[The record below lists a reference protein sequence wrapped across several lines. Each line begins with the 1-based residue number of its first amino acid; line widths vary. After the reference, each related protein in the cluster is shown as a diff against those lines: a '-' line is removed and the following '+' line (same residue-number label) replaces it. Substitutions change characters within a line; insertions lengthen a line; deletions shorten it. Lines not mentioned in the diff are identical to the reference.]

1 MRRILLAPS
10 LTLLSALA
18 PSEGNAELV
27 NRWSF
32 NSPAGSAPNGTT
44 FVDSASGATAT
55 VRGNGATLDG
65 AALTL
70 PGTTTGNA
78 SAANISA
85 YVDLPN
91 GILSSKTN
99 VTIEIWAT
107 PLSSK
112 NWQRLVDFGRSTQAG
127 DGLGAPGEWTGA
139 TAPGSTTASD
149 NFMLSL
155 QRGTNLSQQRFEAIL
170 DGSATTLDTA
180 IATTAGTQRHYVIT
194 YQSGA
199 GAFPAGGRITWYA
212 DGTSAGSIDVPY
224 ALSQIED
231 VNNWLGRSQFS
242 GDSTSNAAYDEVR
255 IYNHAMSADDV
266 TASRT
271 AGPNATFPAPAVQ
284 PDTITMH
291 AGQKALIPVL
301 ANDSGSINPA
311 SVAIVQPPQHG
322 TATPDGAGRILYTST
337 GGTGDTF
344 TYRVSGAGGFSQPAT
359 VTVSLSSQ
367 LRIPSPTLNVPGTPP
382 ATAIQLVNALPGLSF
397 SQPLALASP
406 PGDTKRLFICEK
418 TGIVKV
424 VPDVTLA
431 TPTQASFLNLPT
443 LLSSRGETLSTDSEQ
458 GLLGLA
464 FHPAYATNRFF
475 YVFYSVRK
483 ADNLVYERVSRFTTQ
498 AGNPNAADTASELVL
513 IEQLDEAS
521 NHNGGGLA
529 FGPDGYLYISF
540 GDEGGQNDQYN
551 NSQRIDRDF
560 FSAIARIDVDRKSGS
575 LDPNAHA
582 AVPRDGGVAR
592 YAIPP
597 DNPFVG
603 ATSFNGVAVT
613 PANVRTEFWA
623 VGLRNP
629 WRFSFDTQTG
639 ELWVADVGQNLYEEI
654 DIVTK
659 GGNYGWAYREGKHAG
674 PKTAPGGGFTSID
687 PVYEYTHGSGALQ
700 GNSITGGLVYRGTR
714 ISSLAGKYIFGDYV
728 SGNIWALSKNGS
740 TATAE
745 RITGEGG
752 IVAFGTD
759 PSNGDILVADI
770 DGSRILRIASGP
782 ANDGYPQKLSDTGLF
797 ADLSDL
803 SPNPG
808 VLPYDPNLTFWSD
821 HAIKRRWFAIP
832 DGSARMTWSKDDA
845 WSFPTGE
852 IWVKHFDLETTR
864 GNPATKKRIETR
876 VLVKTATSAYGVSYR
891 WNDAGTEATLMPDEG
906 VAFDVSVVENGSSRT
921 QRWQIPSRTSCL
933 VCHTPQAG
941 SALSF
946 TTRQLNKSSNMN
958 GFLGNQL
965 DLLAQGGYFA
975 NAVPAPNTLPR
986 HLRPDETSYPVE
998 ARVRSYLAVNCA
1010 YCHMA
1015 GGTAPTQWDGRPQLT
1030 LAQTGLINGNASN
1043 NGGDPA
1049 NKLVV
1054 PGDVLHSVVYNRVA
1068 AANGFT
1074 RMPPLATN
1082 ELDQTSIALIQDWI
1096 ATQLPARQDYTAWRQ
1111 QKFGSTSSPEGD
1123 PQQNPDSDAMAN
1135 EGEYLTGTEPLNGG
1149 STFLHSLTQSGN
1161 GATISFTLPAL
1172 RSFQIESS
1180 TDLRTWTPWD
1190 VPGNGGL
1197 PVPGGPITITG
1208 GADNPRQFF
1217 RVRVWDN

>member
-1 MRRILLAPS
+1 MRRILLAPA
-10 LTLLSALA
+10 LPLLSALV
-18 PSEGNAELV
+18 PSESNAELV

-32 NSPAGSAPNGTT
+32 NNPAGNAPNGTA
-44 FVDSASGATAT
+44 FVDSAGGATAT

-107 PLSSK
+107 PISSK
-112 NWQRLVDFGRSTQAG
+112 NWQRLVDFGRTTQAG

-139 TAPGSTTASD
+139 TAPGSTGASD

-155 QRGTNLSQQRFEAIL
+155 QRGTNLGQQRFEAIL
-170 DGSATTLDTA
+170 DGTATTLDTA
-180 IATTAGTQRHYVIT
+180 IATTAGTQRHYAIT
-194 YQSGA
+194 YQSSV

-212 DGTSAGSIDVPY
+212 DGVSAGSIDVPY

-255 IYNHAMSADDV
+255 IYNHAMSASEV
-266 TASRT
+266 AASRT
-271 AGPNATFPAPAVQ
+271 AGANAAFPAPTVQ
-284 PDTITMH
+284 SDAITMH

-311 SVAIVQPPQHG
+311 SVAIVQSPQHG
-322 TATPDGAGRILYTST
+322 TATPDASGRILYTST
-337 GGTGDTF
+337 DGASDTF

-359 VTVSLSSQ
+359 VTVSISSQ
-367 LRIPSPTLNVPGTPP
+367 LRLPSPTLNVPGSPP
-382 ATAIQLVNALPGLSF
+382 ATAIQVVNALPGLSF

-406 PGDTKRLFICEK
+406 PGDTKRLFVCEK

-424 VPDVTLA
+424 VPDVTLGA
-431 TPTQASFLNLPT
+431 PTQASFLDLPA

-464 FHPAYATNRFF
+464 FHPAYATNRYF

-483 ADNLVYERVSRFTTQ
+483 TDNLVYERVSRFTAQ

-575 LDPNAHA
+575 LEPSAHA

-597 DNPFVG
+597 DNPFIGV
-603 ATSFNGVAVT
+603 TSFNGVAVT
-613 PANVRTEFWA
+613 PANVRTELWA

-674 PKTAPGGGFTSID
+674 PKTAPGGFTSID
-687 PVYEYTHGSGALQ
+687 PIYEYTHGSGALQ

-728 SGNIWALSKNGS
+728 SGNIWALTKNGS

-752 IVAFGTD
+752 IVAFGSD
-759 PSNGDILVADI
+759 PSNDDILVADI
-770 DGSRILRIASGP
+770 DGSRILRLVTAP
-782 ANDGYPQKLSDTGLF
+782 TNDGYPQKLSDTGLF

-808 VLPYDPNLTFWSD
+808 VLPYEPNLTFWSD
-821 HAIKRRWFAIP
+821 YAIKRRWFSIP
-832 DGSARMTWSKDDA
+832 DTSARMTWSKDGV
-845 WSFPTGE
+845 WTFPTGA

-876 VLVKTATSAYGVSYR
+876 VLVKTATSVYGVSYR
-891 WNDAGTEATLMPDEG
+891 WNDAGTEATLVPDEG
-906 VAFDVSVVENGSSRT
+906 AAFDVAVVENGSSRA
-921 QRWQIPSRTSCL
+921 QHWQIPSRTSCL

-946 TTRQLNKSSNMN
+946 TTRQLNKPFAMD

-965 DLLAQGGYFA
+965 DLLAQGGWFA

-986 HLRPDETSYPVE
+986 HLRPDEIAYPVE

-1015 GGTAPTQWDGRPQLT
+1015 GGTAPTEWDGRPQLT
-1030 LAQTGLINGNASN
+1030 LAQTGLINGSATN

-1049 NKLVV
+1049 NKLVI
-1054 PGDVLHSVVYNRVA
+1054 PGDVPHSIVYNRVA

-1074 RMPPLATN
+1074 RMPPLATS

-1111 QKFGSTSSPEGD
+1111 QKFGSTSSPEGE
-1123 PQQNPDSDAMAN
+1123 PQQNPDSDTMAN
-1135 EGEYLTGTEPLNGG
+1135 EGEYLTGTEPLDGG
-1149 STFLHSLTQSGN
+1149 STFQHSLTQSGN
-1161 GATISFTLPAL
+1161 GVTISFTLPAL

-1180 TDLRTWTPWD
+1180 TDLSTWTPWD
-1190 VPGNGGL
+1190 APGNGGL
-1197 PVPGGPITITG
+1197 PIPGGPVTITG
-1208 GADNPRQFF
+1208 GAGNPRQFF
-1217 RVRVWDN
+1217 RVRVWEN

>member
-1 MRRILLAPS
+1 MRRTFLAPVIS
-10 LTLLSALA
+10 LLSALV
-18 PSEGNAELV
+18 PSESDAELV

-32 NSPAGSAPNGTT
+32 NNPAGSVANGTVFT
-44 FVDSASGATAT
+44 DSASGAPAT
-55 VRGNGATLDG
+55 LRGNGATLNG

-107 PLSSK
+107 PISSK
-112 NWQRLVDFGRSTQAG
+112 NWQRLVDFGRTTQAG

-139 TAPGSTTASD
+139 TAPGTTSASD
-149 NFMLSL
+149 NFMLSI
-155 QRGTNLSQQRFEAIL
+155 QRGTNLSQQRFEAML
-170 DGSATTLDTA
+170 DGSATRLDTA

-194 YQSGA
+194 CQSGV
-199 GAFPAGGRITWYA
+199 GVFPAGGRITWYA
-212 DGTSAGSIDVPY
+212 DGASAGSIDVPY

-255 IYNHAMSADDV
+255 IYDHAMSAAEV
-266 TASRT
+266 ASSRT
-271 AGPNATFPAPAVQ
+271 AGANATFPPPAVQ
-284 PDTITMH
+284 PDAITMH

-311 SVAIVQPPQHG
+311 SVQIAQPPQHG
-322 TATPDGAGRILYTST
+322 TATPDSSGRILYTST
-337 GGTGDTF
+337 GGTIDTF
-344 TYRVSGAGGFSQPAT
+344 TYRVSGAGGFSPPAT

-367 LRIPSPTLNVPGTPP
+367 LRLPSPTLNVPGTPP
-382 ATAIQLVNALPGLSF
+382 ATAIQLVNALPGLTF

-406 PGDTKRLFICEK
+406 PGDAARLFICEK

-431 TPTQASFLNLPT
+431 SPTQASFLNLPT
-443 LLSSRGETLSTDSEQ
+443 LLGSRGETFVTDGEQ

-483 ADNLVYERVSRFTTQ
+483 ADNLVYERVSRFTAQT
-498 AGNPNAADTASELVL
+498 GNPNAADTASEFVL
-513 IEQLDEAS
+513 IEQRDEAS

-529 FGPDGYLYISF
+529 FGPDGYLYISL

-551 NSQRIDRDF
+551 NGQRIDRDF
-560 FSAIARIDVDRKSGS
+560 FAAIARIDVDRKPGS

-603 ATSFNGVAVT
+603 ATSFNGAAVT
-613 PANVRTEFWA
+613 PANVRTELWA

-629 WRFSFDTQTG
+629 WRFSFDMQTG
-639 ELWVADVGQNLYEEI
+639 ELWVADVGQNVYEEI

-659 GGNYGWAYREGKHAG
+659 GGNYGWAYREGAHNG
-674 PKTAPGGGFTSID
+674 PKTAPGGFTSID
-687 PVYEYTHGSGALQ
+687 PIYEYTHGSGALQ
-700 GNSITGGLVYRGTR
+700 GNSVTGGLVYRGTR
-714 ISSLAGKYIFGDYV
+714 ISSLFGKYIFGDYV
-728 SGNIWALSKNGS
+728 SGNIWALTKNGA
-740 TATAE
+740 TATVE

-752 IVAFGTD
+752 IVAFGSD
-759 PSNGDILVADI
+759 PSNADILIADI
-770 DGSRILRIASGP
+770 DGSRILRIVTGP
-782 ANDGYPQKLSDTGLF
+782 ANDGYPPTLGATGLF
-797 ADLSDL
+797 ADLADL

-808 VLPYDPNLTFWSD
+808 LLPYEPNLAFWSD

-832 DGSARMTWSKDDA
+832 DTATRMTWSKDGM
-845 WSFPTGE
+845 WTFPTGS
-852 IWVKHFDLETTR
+852 IWVKHFDLDTTR

-891 WNDAGTEATLMPDEG
+891 WNDAGTDATLVPDEG
-906 VAFDVSVVENGSSRT
+906 VSFDVSVVENGSSRT

-933 VCHTPQAG
+933 TCHTPQAG

-946 TTRQLNKSSNMN
+946 TTRQLNQPFTMN
-958 GFLGNQL
+958 GFIGNQL
-965 DLLAQGGYFA
+965 DLLAQGEYFA

-986 HLRPDETSYPVE
+986 HLRPDETAYPAE

-1015 GGTAPTQWDGRPQLT
+1015 GGTAPTQWDGRPHLT
-1030 LAQTGLINGNASN
+1030 LAQTGLINGSAAN

-1054 PGDVLHSVVYNRVA
+1054 SGDVPHSIVYNRVA

-1074 RMPPLATN
+1074 RMPPLGSN
-1082 ELDQTSIALIQDWI
+1082 ELDQTSIALLQDWI
-1096 ATQLPARQDYTAWRQ
+1096 ATQLPNRQDYTTWRH
-1111 QKFGSTSSPEGD
+1111 QKFGSPSSPEGE

-1135 EGEYLTGTEPLNGG
+1135 EGEYLTGTDPLNGG
-1149 STFLHSLTQSGN
+1149 SAFTYSLTPGSS

-1180 TDLRTWTPWD
+1180 TDLTAWTPWNA
-1190 VPGNGGL
+1190 PGNGGL
-1197 PVPGGPITITG
+1197 PVPGVPITITG
-1208 GADNPRQFF
+1208 GVEHPRQFF
-1217 RVRVWDN
+1217 RVRIWEN